1 MDSQAITKIRANTSL
16 PVNAGMKFPR
26 IPEERTT
33 GIFGLTLAIVAFVPV
48 LFVLFI

>member
-16 PVNAGMKFPR
+16 PINAGMRFPR
-26 IPEERTT
+26 IPEKRTT
-33 GIFGLTLAIVAFVPV
+33 GILGLLLGVTAIVPV